1 MPIPKPSGETQ
12 KEYISKC
19 MSAIGGEYPQD
30 QSLAICYD
38 TWREENFKGI
48 NLVLGKVDMKEP
60 CWDGYE
66 QYGTKIVDGREV
78 PNCIPI
84 KD

>member
-1 MPIPKPSGETQ
+1 MPIPTPSNETQ

-19 MSAIGGEYPQD
+19 MSAIGDEYPQD
-30 QSLAICYD
+30 QSLAICYN

-84 KD
+84 K

>member
-19 MSAIGGEYPQD
+19 MSAIGDEYPQD

>member
-1 MPIPKPSGETQ
+1 
-12 KEYISKC
+12 
-19 MSAIGGEYPQD
+19 MSAISGEYPQD
-30 QSLAICYD
+30 QALAICYN
-38 TWREENFKGI
+38 TYREENFRGI

-84 KD
+84 Q